1 MGLVEAPLETKNL
14 PLFVLLAMGQGSAII
29 ASATLVGQEAPARER
44 GTIVATSGLFG
55 AIGILVAAVIG
66 GRIFDS
72 IGPSAPF
79 VMLGLLQLVLCLA
92 AVVVRVKSP
101 GGAQP
106 DRYRHIPPS
115 MRSVVPV
122 TKEPRSEIR

>member
-1 MGLVEAPLETKNL
+1 
-14 PLFVLLAMGQGSAII
+14 
-29 ASATLVGQEAPARER
+29 
-44 GTIVATSGLFG
+44 LFG

-92 AVVVRVKSP
+92 AVVVRVMSP
-101 GGAQP
+101 GGAPP

-115 MRSVVPV
+115 MRSVAPV
-122 TKEPRSEIR
+122 INEPRSEIR